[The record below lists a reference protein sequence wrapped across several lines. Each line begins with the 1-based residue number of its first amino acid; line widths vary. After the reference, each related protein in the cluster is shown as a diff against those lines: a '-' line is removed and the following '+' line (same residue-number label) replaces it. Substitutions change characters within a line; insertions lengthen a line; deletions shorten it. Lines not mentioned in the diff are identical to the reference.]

1 MAEFPRMRAHAEID
15 EAQDGVHDQ
24 PDEEMLEQLRGMHGV
39 LDLNFSPAQPT
50 GMPGV
55 LDLNLSPAQPRG
67 MHGVLDL
74 NSSPTQMRGLDG
86 VLDLNLNPSQQR
98 VLDDVPDR
106 RDEEMQEQKRV
117 LDDVPDRCDEEMQ
130 EQKTVLDDVL
140 NCAQPRYGKDG
151 LVTFDGKIGTWAFIK
166 ETPAVKKSK
175 NREKGT
181 IEIKPVKVTRDV
193 MRNYLCEL
201 VIPAIQDKWPDEDEG
216 RTIFI
221 QQDNAKPHVLP
232 HDEGFRQAVAQTDL
246 DIKLLQQP
254 PNSPD
259 LNVLDLCFFRS
270 LQSLTDTS
278 APNNIREL
286 IHGVEEEYRN
296 YEVNKLSRSFI
307 TLQSC
312 MIGGAG
318 LRNMDLL
325 ELSSHFIPG
334 QQEDAHEFL
343 RCLLDNLHHCT
354 LDPKSKGKPS
364 SFDEESIVKH
374 VFGGRL
380 KSQLTCRE
388 CGHCFETFEPFL
400 DLSLEID
407 QVDDLI
413 VALESFTKVEQIG
426 DVENKL
432 TCERCNVEVCKDK
445 RLLLAKAP
453 DVLTL
458 QLKRFTTL
466 DSSVEKIDKHVAY
479 PSELDLKP
487 FHSNPDTEELKYD
500 LYGVVEHSGLPNFGH
515 YVCAIRSSPS
525 SWHLMDDS
533 HVNSITETSAL
544 RHEAYVLFYVRQG
557 MFPWFSSLIDEATK
571 TSQQRTSV
579 EDEINNPETPSTRRT
594 SDHDVF
600 AFEKLDEEDTRLMPV
615 TEHQRKVKKPNTKFA
630 SKSVK
635 GSFLD
640 QSVSRLMMDMP
651 SARRQGFLDCIITQR
666 HEHES
671 YSGPRS
677 DHAVAQETICTSHAS
692 GELSCCFLRLS
703 DALDVIASRHR
714 GIC

>member
-1 MAEFPRMRAHAEID
+1 M
-15 EAQDGVHDQ
+15 DGVGEAAATTPSDGFFLLFC
-24 PDEEMLEQLRGMHGV
+24 PRCCGVVSGAKAEQRGFVQEYVQTMVCTGDSWKMVHLVVGLWLKADGSGSLLRYRRAWVPV
-39 LDLNFSPAQPT
+39 LKF
-50 GMPGV
+50 
-55 LDLNLSPAQPRG
+55 
-67 MHGVLDL
+67 
-74 NSSPTQMRGLDG
+74 DG
-86 VLDLNLNPSQQR
+86 VS
-98 VLDDVPDR
+98 
-106 RDEEMQEQKRV
+106 RDM
-117 LDDVPDRCDEEMQ
+117 LPWSDSFNGNG
-130 EQKTVLDDVL
+130 LS
-140 NCAQPRYGKDG
+140 YGKLHWRSEKLMISDG
-151 LVTFDGKIGTWAFIK
+151 AASSSG
-166 ETPAVKKSK
+166 E
-175 NREKGT
+175 E
-181 IEIKPVKVTRDV
+181 
-193 MRNYLCEL
+193 
-201 VIPAIQDKWPDEDEG
+201 
-216 RTIFI
+216 
-221 QQDNAKPHVLP
+221 
-232 HDEGFRQAVAQTDL
+232 
-246 DIKLLQQP
+246 QP

-270 LQSLTDTS
+270 LQSLTDTR

-312 MIGGAG
+312 MIRMIKMGSVPSVPLKNLWKNRFKG
-318 LRNMDLL
+318 LDLL

-388 CGHCFETFEPFL
+388 CGHCSETFEPFL

-426 DVENKL
+426 DLENKL

-445 RLLLAKAP
+445 RLMLDKAP

-466 DSSVEKIDKHVAY
+466 DSSVEKIDKHVSY

-487 FHSNPDTEELKYD
+487 FHSNPETEHILMFCLYSQLHQELKYD

-557 MFPWFSSLIDEATK
+557 MFPWFSSLIDEATN

-579 EDEINNPETPSTRRT
+579 EDEINNSERPSTRRT

-600 AFEKLDEEDTRLMPV
+600 AFEKLDEEDTRLMPA
-615 TEHQRKVKKPNTKFA
+615 TEHQRKVKKPKTKSA

-635 GSFLD
+635 GSFVD

-671 YSGPRS
+671 YSGPRKLLFS
-677 DHAVAQETICTSHAS
+677 VANVHANSN
-692 GELSCCFLRLS
+692 GEN
-703 DALDVIASRHR
+703 ANTPVN
-714 GIC
+714 